1 MAHAYTRVTLVGRQR
16 HLDLL
21 LPSDQPVA
29 ALMPQVLELL
39 GDEPS
44 EDVAAKVLVA
54 PDGTELTPGDTLAGA
69 DVLDGTSLQLC
80 NASEAPPAPIVYDV
94 TDLVV
99 AETEAVRGRWNQHW
113 KNACAG
119 VFAAVGLWT
128 GAELLL
134 EALAPGSAW
143 WLLAALSLLTSGA
156 GVLLA
161 RRSPV
166 SPVGPAALGAAWL
179 IGLGSS
185 LHAAGILGGEGAE
198 DYRRAGLILA
208 GATVVALMALGAANR
223 QPKAMYTGALVSVLA
238 AAGWSAAVAATGS
251 AVQASALAGIAS
263 VLLLGLLPGL
273 ALAASGLAAL
283 DDQRA
288 KGGQVGRPD
297 ALESVASA
305 HTGLAVG
312 AAVTAASAAL
322 AFWLLGTDSE
332 QQAWSLPLL
341 AVLTL
346 AVFLRARA
354 FPLAP
359 ERLAL
364 YAATAVGLAAL
375 MAGSSRWFAGQPWVT
390 GALVLALAAAVWIAL
405 SLNLPDH
412 TQARF
417 RLAAKRLETLA
428 ILASVPLAA
437 GMFGIFAQLLES
449 F

>member
-1 MAHAYTRVTLVGRQR
+1 MAHAYTRVTLVGQQR

-29 ALMPQVLELL
+29 ALMPQVLDLL
-39 GDEPS
+39 GDEPAA
-44 EDVAAKVLVA
+44 DVAAKVLIA
-54 PDGTELTPGDTLAGA
+54 PDGTELAPEDTLAQA
-69 DVLDGTSLQLC
+69 AVLDGTAVQLC

-99 AETEAVRGRWNQHW
+99 AETEAVRGRWNRAW
-113 KNACAG
+113 KNATAG
-119 VFAAVGLWT
+119 VFAAAGLWA
-128 GAELLL
+128 GAELLIAAVAP
-134 EALAPGSAW
+134 EAAW
-143 WLLAALSLLTSGA
+143 WLLAAVTVLSAAA
-156 GVLLA
+156 GVLIS
-161 RRSPV
+161 RRSPS
-166 SPVGPAALGAAWL
+166 SPAGPAAVGAAWL
-179 IGLGSS
+179 TGLGSS
-185 LHAAGILGGEGAE
+185 LHAAGFLGGSDG
-198 DYRRAGLILA
+198 DYARAGLLLA
-208 GATVVALMALGAANR
+208 GSTAAALLALGAANR
-223 QPKAMYTGALVSVLA
+223 RPKAMYTGALVTAVATAL
-238 AAGWSAAVAATGS
+238 WSAAVALTGS
-251 AVQASALAGIAS
+251 AVQAAALAGIAS

-273 ALAASGLAAL
+273 ALTASGLAAL
-283 DDQRA
+283 DDRRA

-297 ALESVASA
+297 ALDAVASA
-305 HTGLAVG
+305 HGGLVAG
-312 AAVTAASAAL
+312 TAAAAASAAL
-322 AFWLLGTDSE
+322 ALWTLGTDTA
-332 QQAWSLPLL
+332 QQTWSLPLL

-375 MAGSSRWFAGQPWVT
+375 AAGGSRWFTDQPWAT
-390 GALVLALAAAVWIAL
+390 GTAVLVLAGAVWIAL
-405 SLNLPDH
+405 SLDLPDH
-412 TQARF
+412 AQARF

>member
-1 MAHAYTRVTLVGRQR
+1 MAHAYTRVTLVGQQR

-29 ALMPQVLELL
+29 ALMPQVLDLL
-39 GDEPS
+39 GDEPAA
-44 EDVAAKVLVA
+44 DVAAKVLVA
-54 PDGTELTPGDTLAGA
+54 PDGSELAPTDTLAQA
-69 DVLDGTSLQLC
+69 QVLDGTALALC

-99 AETEAVRGRWNQHW
+99 AETEAVRGRWNRHW
-113 KNACAG
+113 KNATAG
-119 VFAAVGLWT
+119 VFAAAGLWA

-134 EALAPGSAW
+134 AAVAPEAAW
-143 WLLAALSLLTSGA
+143 WLLAVLSVLAAAA
-156 GVLLA
+156 GVLVS
-161 RRSPV
+161 RRSPD
-166 SPVGPAALGAAWL
+166 SAAGPAALAAGWLAGLGAA
-179 IGLGSS
+179 
-185 LHAAGILGGEGAE
+185 LHTGGMDGGN
-198 DYRRAGLILA
+198 YGRAGLVLA
-208 GATVVALMALGAANR
+208 AATVLTLLALGASDR
-223 QPKAMYTGALVSVLA
+223 RPKAMYTGALVAALA
-238 AAGWSAAVAATGS
+238 AAAWTGAVLLTGN
-251 AVQASALAGIAS
+251 AVQAAALAGIAS
-263 VLLLGLLPGL
+263 VLLLGLLPGM

-283 DDQRA
+283 DDRRA

-297 ALESVASA
+297 ALDAVASA
-305 HTGLAVG
+305 HTGLVVST
-312 AAVTAASAAL
+312 AAAAASAAL
-322 AFWLLGTDSE
+322 GFWLLGTDTA
-332 QQAWSLPLL
+332 QQAWSLPLV

-375 MAGSSRWFAGQPWVT
+375 ASGSSRWFSDQPWAT
-390 GALVLALAAAVWIAL
+390 GVMVLVLAAAVWIAL
-405 SLNLPDH
+405 SLDLPDH
-412 TQARF
+412 AQARF

>member
-29 ALMPQVLELL
+29 ALMPQVLDLL
-39 GDEPS
+39 GDEPAA
-44 EDVAAKVLVA
+44 DVAAKVLVT
-54 PDGTELTPGDTLAGA
+54 PDGSELTPTDTLAQA
-69 DVLDGTSLQLC
+69 EVLDGTALQLC
-80 NASEAPPAPIVYDV
+80 NASEAPPAPVVYDV

-99 AETEAVRGRWNQHW
+99 AETEAVRGRWTRTW
-113 KNACAG
+113 KNATAG
-119 VFAAVGLWT
+119 VFAAAGLWA
-128 GAELLL
+128 GAELIIAAVAP
-134 EALAPGSAW
+134 EAAW
-143 WLLAALSLLTSGA
+143 WLLAAISVLAAAA
-156 GVLLA
+156 GILVC
-161 RRSPV
+161 RRSPS
-166 SPVGPAALGAAWL
+166 SPAGPAAIGAAWL
-179 IGLGSS
+179 AGLGSA
-185 LHAAGILGGEGAE
+185 LHAAGFLGGTDG
-198 DYRRAGLILA
+198 DYARAGLLLA
-208 GATVVALMALGAANR
+208 GSTTVTLLALGAANR
-223 QPKAMYTGALVSVLA
+223 RPKAMYTGALATALTA
-238 AAGWSAAVAATGS
+238 AIWSASVVLTGT
-251 AVQASALAGIAS
+251 AVQAAALAGIAS

-283 DDQRA
+283 DDRRA

-297 ALESVASA
+297 ALEAVASA
-305 HTGLAVG
+305 HGGLVAG
-312 AAVTAASAAL
+312 TAAAAASAAL
-322 AFWLLGTDSE
+322 ALWTLGTDTA

-375 MAGSSRWFAGQPWVT
+375 VAGSSRWFTDQPWAT
-390 GALVLALAAAVWIAL
+390 GVVVLVLTSAVWMAL

-412 TQARF
+412 AQARF

>member
-1 MAHAYTRVTLVGRQR
+1 MAHAYTRVTLVGQQR

-29 ALMPQVLELL
+29 ALMPQVLDLL
-39 GDEPS
+39 GDEPAA
-44 EDVAAKVLVA
+44 DVAAKVLVA
-54 PDGTELTPGDTLAGA
+54 PDGSELAPTDTLAQA
-69 DVLDGTSLQLC
+69 EVLDGTALQLC

-99 AETEAVRGRWNQHW
+99 AETEAVRGRWNRNW
-113 KNACAG
+113 KNATSG
-119 VFAAVGLWT
+119 VFAAGGLWA
-128 GAELLL
+128 GAELLI
-134 EALAPGSAW
+134 AAVAPDAAW
-143 WLLAALSLLTSGA
+143 WLLAALSVLAAAA
-156 GVLLA
+156 GVLVS
-161 RRSPV
+161 RRSPD
-166 SPVGPAALGAAWL
+166 SAAGPAALAAGWFA
-179 IGLGSS
+179 GLGSA
-185 LHAAGILGGEGAE
+185 LHVGGIQDGNYGRPGLVLAA
-198 DYRRAGLILA
+198 
-208 GATVVALMALGAANR
+208 ATVLALLALGASNR
-223 QPKAMYTGALVSVLA
+223 RPKAMYTGALVAALA
-238 AAGWSAAVAATGS
+238 AAAWTAAVLLTGN
-251 AVQASALAGIAS
+251 AVQAAALAGIAS
-263 VLLLGLLPGL
+263 VLLLGLLPGM

-283 DDQRA
+283 DDRRA

-297 ALESVASA
+297 ALDAVASA
-305 HTGLAVG
+305 HSGLVVST
-312 AAVTAASAAL
+312 AAAAASAAL
-322 AFWLLGTDSE
+322 GFWLLGTDTH

-375 MAGSSRWFAGQPWVT
+375 VSGSSRWFTDQPWAT
-390 GALVLALAAAVWIAL
+390 GVMVLVLAGAVWIAL
-405 SLNLPDH
+405 SLDLPDH
-412 TQARF
+412 AQARF

>member
-29 ALMPQVLELL
+29 ALMPQVLDLL
-39 GDEPS
+39 GDEPAA
-44 EDVAAKVLVA
+44 DVAAKVLVT
-54 PDGTELTPGDTLAGA
+54 PDGSELTPTDTLAQA
-69 DVLDGTSLQLC
+69 EVLDGTALQLC
-80 NASEAPPAPIVYDV
+80 NASEAPPAPVVYDV

-99 AETEAVRGRWNQHW
+99 AETEAVRGRWTRTW
-113 KNACAG
+113 KNATAG
-119 VFAAVGLWT
+119 VFAAAGLWA
-128 GAELLL
+128 GAELIIAAVAP
-134 EALAPGSAW
+134 EAAW
-143 WLLAALSLLTSGA
+143 WLLAALAVLAAAAGILLC
-156 GVLLA
+156 
-161 RRSPV
+161 RRSPS
-166 SPVGPAALGAAWL
+166 SPAGPAALGAAWL
-179 IGLGSS
+179 AGLGSA
-185 LHAAGILGGEGAE
+185 LHAAGFLGGSGSA
-198 DYRRAGLILA
+198 DYARAGLLLA
-208 GATVVALMALGAANR
+208 GATAMTLLALGAANR
-223 QPKAMYTGALVSVLA
+223 RPKAMYTGALVTALA
-238 AAGWSAAVAATGS
+238 AAGWSAAVILTGS
-251 AVQASALAGIAS
+251 AVQAAALAGIAS
-263 VLLLGLLPGL
+263 VLLLGLLPGM

-283 DDQRA
+283 DDRRA

-297 ALESVASA
+297 ALDAVASA
-305 HTGLAVG
+305 HGGLVAG
-312 AAVTAASAAL
+312 TAAAAASAAL
-322 AFWLLGTDSE
+322 ALWVLGTDTA

-375 MAGSSRWFAGQPWVT
+375 AAGSSRWFTDQPWAT
-390 GALVLALAAAVWIAL
+390 GVVVLVLAAAVWIAL
-405 SLNLPDH
+405 SLDLPDH
-412 TQARF
+412 AQARF